1 MQIIHIS
8 IPSLFIETTVKLH
21 EVYYFIWG
29 DIASDNYPPFERE
42 IVSWR
47 QNISLIKEILHKTM
61 YQFSRAKEIM
71 QLKGVCIEMYMHCW
85 LRAWID
91 YIYDLIYQQEQK

>member
-1 MQIIHIS
+1 
-8 IPSLFIETTVKLH
+8 
-21 EVYYFIWG
+21 
-29 DIASDNYPPFERE
+29 
-42 IVSWR
+42 
-47 QNISLIKEILHKTM
+47 M
-61 YQFSRAKEIM
+61 YQFNRAKEIM